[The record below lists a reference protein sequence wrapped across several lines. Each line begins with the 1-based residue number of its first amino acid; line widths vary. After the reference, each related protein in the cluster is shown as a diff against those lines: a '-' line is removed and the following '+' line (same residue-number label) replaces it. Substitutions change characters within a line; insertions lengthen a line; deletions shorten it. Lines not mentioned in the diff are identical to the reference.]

1 MAGRIHGQGTTKT
14 KFKMLKIFTKRPNR
28 YVPSSFT
35 YLQAMEMTPPF
46 PPRCALTDVASY
58 EGYNQLLWFGAF
70 ATWFGHNMLVQ
81 SFYCPF
87 EAGKL
92 HHGVRDLP
100 QPQWWKTLV
109 KSTRTKIIRIL
120 GIKQTFTK
128 VTFLIT
134 LSYTFLH

>member
-1 MAGRIHGQGTTKT
+1 
-14 KFKMLKIFTKRPNR
+14 MLKVFIKRPNR
-28 YVPSSFT
+28 YVPTSFT
-35 YLQAMEMTPPF
+35 YLHAMEMTPPF

-70 ATWFGHNMLVQ
+70 VTWFGHNMLVQ

-109 KSTRTKIIRIL
+109 KSTRTKNNQNFRNQTNLYQSNIL
-120 GIKQTFTK
+120 NHIKLHF
-128 VTFLIT
+128 FALMYNAT
-134 LSYTFLH
+134 LR